1 MLARYTMYR
10 RRPKE
15 AGPLPEGIRQD
26 SRWRT
31 KHILRPTQEIVEAHL
46 SDATDAGWESFRAA
60 YFPILE
66 ERYETDPASFEKLA
80 KLASENAVFIGC
92 SCPTKKNPEVYRC
105 HTVLALEFM
114 QKKFP
119 ELEVVFPSRKA

>member
-10 RRPKE
+10 RRPKD

-31 KHILRPTQEIVEAHL
+31 KHILRPTQEIVEPYL
-46 SDATDAGWESFRAA
+46 TDSTDEGWESFRSA
-60 YFPILE
+60 YLALLE
-66 ERYETDPASFEKLA
+66 ERYQTEPTAFAKLA
-80 KLASENAVFIGC
+80 KLATENAVYIGC
-92 SCPTKKNPEVYRC
+92 SCPTKKNPDVYRC

-114 QKKFP
+114 QQKFP
-119 ELEVVFPSRKA
+119 DLEVVFPQ

>member
-31 KHILRPTQEIVEAHL
+31 KHILRPTQDLVETYL
-46 SDATDAGWESFRAA
+46 DDSTEAGWKAFRSAYQELLES
-60 YFPILE
+60 
-66 ERYETDPASFEKLA
+66 RYQDDPEAFKDLMELA
-80 KLASENAVFIGC
+80 TENDVYIGC
-92 SCPTKKNPEVYRC
+92 SCPTKKNPDVRHC

-114 QKKFP
+114 QQKFP
-119 ELEVVFPSRKA
+119 ELDVRFP

>member
-10 RRPKE
+10 TRPKD

-46 SDATDAGWESFRAA
+46 TDDSDEGWESFRSA
-60 YFPILE
+60 YLEILE
-66 ERYETDPASFEKLA
+66 DRFQTDPTALA
-80 KLASENAVFIGC
+80 RAITTTLTTPDLARRYGEAG
-92 SCPTKKNPEVYRC
+92 RAR
-105 HTVLALEFM
+105 VLARFSLQSMAAGYLRLYGDE
-114 QKKFP
+114 
-119 ELEVVFPSRKA
+119 